1 MKLEL
6 TIFSTVVL
14 ALLTAVPPRVR
25 AQSPTPDA
33 SQTPSA
39 PPNEMQSGPQGAP
52 VAGAGRGR
60 GVFGKITA
68 IQKDAIEV
76 ARPDGTKVSVKL
88 TAATEF
94 RKEREAAKLA
104 DFKVGD
110 SVMVRTDR
118 QAGQSDDATAVT
130 VASVPAGFAG
140 RRRGGPGA
148 PGMMPGTMGK
158 DFVAG
163 EVKSLDPPKLMVL
176 RMDGVTQTL
185 ELNEETSLRRGR
197 ESLTMADIQPGDHIF
212 ARGAVAND
220 VFVPKSISVIPPE
233 QWKRIEEM
241 DSQGEGAGAP
251 QGAPAEAASPKPPEQ
266 PN

>member
-1 MKLEL
+1 MRLKL
-6 TIFSTVVL
+6 TIFSIVVL
-14 ALLTAVPPRVR
+14 ALLTTAPARSR
-25 AQSPTPDA
+25 AQSPSTDSNQP
-33 SQTPSA
+33 SSA
-39 PPNEMQSGPQGAP
+39 PLNEMQGGPPGAP
-52 VAGAGRGR
+52 VAGPGRGR

-68 IQKDAIEV
+68 IQNDAIEV
-76 ARPDGTKVSVKL
+76 ARPDGTKLSVKL

-94 RKEREAAKLA
+94 RKERKAAKLS

-118 QAGQSDDATAVT
+118 QAGQSGDATALT

-140 RRRGGPGA
+140 RERGGPGA
-148 PGMMPGTMGK
+148 AGMMPGTMGK

-163 EVKSLDPPKLMVL
+163 EVKSLDPPKLVVL
-176 RMDGVTQTL
+176 RMDGVMQTL

-197 ESLTMADIQPGDHIF
+197 DSVTMADIQPGDHIF

-220 VFVPKSISVIPPE
+220 VFVPKSINVLPPE
-233 QWKRIEEM
+233 QWKRMQEM
-241 DSQGEGAGAP
+241 NSQGEGAGAP